1 MIVLEVLGIR
11 LAAPEDS
18 PVLLLQEVS
27 GTRCLPIWIGS
38 VEAAAIAIALDQH
51 TEVTRPMTHDLL
63 ASVISLLAEG
73 SGGQVVITDMRDG
86 VYSAEL
92 RIDETVVACRTS
104 DGVALALRL
113 GWPIQCA
120 PQLMDRIGVELDEM
134 PSDEVEQFRAFL
146 DSVSAEDFENE

>member
-1 MIVLEVLGIR
+1 MIALEVLGIR

-18 PVLLLQEVS
+18 PVLLLQES
-27 GTRCLPIWIGS
+27 TGTRCLPIWIGS
-38 VEAAAIAIALDQH
+38 VEAAAIAITLDEH
-51 TEVTRPMTHDLL
+51 SDVTRPMTHDLL

-73 SGGQVVITDMRDG
+73 TEGQIVVTDMRDG

-92 RIDETVVACRTS
+92 RIDETVVDCRPS
-104 DGVALALRL
+104 DGIALALRL
-113 GWPIQCA
+113 GWPIHCPA
-120 PQLMDRIGVELDEM
+120 RLMDRIGVELDEM

>member
-1 MIVLEVLGIR
+1 MIALEVLGIR

-38 VEAAAIAIALDQH
+38 VEAAAIAIAIDPH

-63 ASVISLLAEG
+63 GSVISLLAEG

-92 RIDETVVACRTS
+92 RIDETVVDCRPS

-113 GWPIQCA
+113 GWPVQCSA
-120 PQLMDRIGVELDEM
+120 QLMDRIGVELDEM

-146 DSVSAEDFENE
+146 DSVSAEDFESE